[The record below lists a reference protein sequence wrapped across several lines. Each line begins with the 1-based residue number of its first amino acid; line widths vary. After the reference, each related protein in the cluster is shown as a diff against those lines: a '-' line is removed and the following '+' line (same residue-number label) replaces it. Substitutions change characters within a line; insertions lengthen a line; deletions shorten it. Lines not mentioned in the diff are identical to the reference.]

1 MNDIHP
7 LSSSQKPPIYRLR
20 ADEATTLSEL
30 LRTIKPPLSN
40 QRIKQFLAKRCVTIN
55 GKVVT
60 RHDAPIVP
68 GNLIEVFA
76 RGLPDSFRHPLAE
89 ELWRDEHF
97 ILVEKRAGLPT
108 IAKGG
113 MKGDTLYRL
122 VAAHEKATDPRA
134 KIFLLNRL
142 DGATR
147 GLILFARSREVQQTI
162 LADWTRYIPEQTFIA
177 VVEGILFP
185 RKGQI
190 TKTKEGSERTAT
202 TEYSVLGYGAWCT
215 LMELRLLGRHNAI
228 RTTLKASGHAILG
241 DQHEHVILTY
251 SKGLAF
257 YQKQLTLI
265 HPETG
270 KEMRFTSAQNENFD
284 ALLRKIPTRKQR
296 AAIALSEEQKAE
308 NNRKE

>member
-1 MNDIHP
+1 MNGKHP

-60 RHDAPIVP
+60 RYDAPIVP

-190 TKTKEGSERTAT
+190 TKPKEGNERSAT

-215 LMELRLLGRHNAI
+215 LTELRLLGRHNAI

-296 AAIALSEEQKAE
+296 AAIALLEEQKAE

>member
-1 MNDIHP
+1 MNGKHP

-20 ADEATTLSEL
+20 AEEATTLSEL

-55 GKVVT
+55 GKVAT
-60 RHDAPIVP
+60 RYDAPIVP

-122 VAAHEKATDPRA
+122 VATHEKATDPRA

-190 TKTKEGSERTAT
+190 TKPKEGNERSAT
-202 TEYSVLGYGAWCT
+202 TEYSVLRYGAWCT

-296 AAIALSEEQKAE
+296 AAIALLEEQKAE

>member
-1 MNDIHP
+1 MNGKHP

-60 RHDAPIVP
+60 RYDSPIVP

-76 RGLPDSFRHPLAE
+76 RGLPEAFRHPLAE

-190 TKTKEGSERTAT
+190 TKPKEGNERSAT

-215 LMELRLLGRHNAI
+215 LTELRLLGRHNAI

-270 KEMRFTSAQNENFD
+270 KEMRFTSPQNENFD

-296 AAIALSEEQKAE
+296 AAIALLEEQKAE

>member
-1 MNDIHP
+1 MNGKHP
-7 LSSSQKPPIYRLR
+7 LSDSQKPPIYRLR

-60 RHDAPIVP
+60 RYDSPIVP

-190 TKTKEGSERTAT
+190 TKPKEGNERSAT
-202 TEYSVLGYGAWCT
+202 TEYSVLRYGAWCT

-241 DQHEHVILTY
+241 DQHENVILTY

-296 AAIALSEEQKAE
+296 AAIALLEEQKAE

>member
-1 MNDIHP
+1 MNGKHP

-30 LRTIKPPLSN
+30 LRTIKSPLSN

-55 GKVVT
+55 GKVAT
-60 RHDAPIVP
+60 RYDAPIVP

-76 RGLPDSFRHPLAE
+76 RGHPDSFRHPLAE

-296 AAIALSEEQKAE
+296 AAIALLEEQKAE

>member
-1 MNDIHP
+1 MNGKHP
-7 LSSSQKPPIYRLR
+7 LSDSQKPPIYRLR

-60 RHDAPIVP
+60 RYDSPIVP

-190 TKTKEGSERTAT
+190 TKPKEGNERAAT

-296 AAIALSEEQKAE
+296 AAIALLEEQKAE

>member
-1 MNDIHP
+1 MNDKHP

-40 QRIKQFLAKRCVTIN
+40 QRIKQFLAKRCVPIN

-60 RHDAPIVP
+60 RHDTPIVP

-190 TKTKEGSERTAT
+190 TKPKEGNERSAT
-202 TEYSVLGYGAWCT
+202 TEYSVLGYGVWCT

-296 AAIALSEEQKAE
+296 AAIALLEEQKAE

>member
-1 MNDIHP
+1 MNGKHP

-20 ADEATTLSEL
+20 AEEATTLSEL

-60 RHDAPIVP
+60 RYDSPIVP
-68 GNLIEVFA
+68 GNLINVFA

-190 TKTKEGSERTAT
+190 TKPKEGNERSAT
-202 TEYSVLGYGAWCT
+202 TEYSVLRYGAWCS

-270 KEMRFTSAQNENFD
+270 KEMRFTSAQNEIFD

-296 AAIALSEEQKAE
+296 AAIALLEEQKAE

>member
-1 MNDIHP
+1 MNDKHP

-60 RHDAPIVP
+60 RHDTPIVP

-113 MKGDTLYRL
+113 MKGDTFYRL

-190 TKTKEGSERTAT
+190 TKPKEGNERSAT
-202 TEYSVLGYGAWCT
+202 TEYSVLGYGVWCT

-296 AAIALSEEQKAE
+296 AAIALLEEQKAE

>member
-1 MNDIHP
+1 MNDKHP

-60 RHDAPIVP
+60 RHDTPIVP

-147 GLILFARSREVQQTI
+147 RLILFARSREVQQTI

-190 TKTKEGSERTAT
+190 TKPKEGNERSAT
-202 TEYSVLGYGAWCT
+202 TEYSVLGYGVWCT

-296 AAIALSEEQKAE
+296 AAIALLEEQKAE

>member
-1 MNDIHP
+1 MNGKHP

-20 ADEATTLSEL
+20 AEEATTLSEL

-55 GKVVT
+55 GKVAT
-60 RHDAPIVP
+60 RYDAPIVP

-122 VAAHEKATDPRA
+122 VAAHEKAIDPRA

-190 TKTKEGSERTAT
+190 TKPKEGNERSAT

-215 LMELRLLGRHNAI
+215 LTELRLLGRHNAI

-296 AAIALSEEQKAE
+296 AAIALLEEQKAE

>member
-1 MNDIHP
+1 MNGKHP

-20 ADEATTLSEL
+20 ADETTTLSEL

-60 RHDAPIVP
+60 RHDTPIVP

-177 VVEGILFP
+177 VVEGILNP

-190 TKTKEGSERTAT
+190 TKPKEGNERAAT

-296 AAIALSEEQKAE
+296 AAIALLEEQKAE